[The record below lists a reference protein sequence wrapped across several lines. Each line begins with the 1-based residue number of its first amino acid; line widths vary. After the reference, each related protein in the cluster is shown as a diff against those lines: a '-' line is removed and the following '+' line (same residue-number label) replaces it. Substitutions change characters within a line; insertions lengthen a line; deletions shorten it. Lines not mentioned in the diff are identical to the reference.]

1 MKSDNILI
9 PNVIKNEQRSGN
21 NDTLAEKHRLIK
33 TVLFSSGLK
42 YFHPIKSRYEGDHA
56 IIFRT
61 IHKTTGG
68 AWNNKLTGP
77 ATKIISIHTRIY
89 ELMMYL
95 FK

>member
-33 TVLFSSGLK
+33 TVLFSSGVK
-42 YFHPIKSRYEGDHA
+42 YSHPIKSSCEGDGG

-68 AWNNKLTGP
+68 A
-77 ATKIISIHTRIY
+77 
-89 ELMMYL
+89 
-95 FK
+95 